1 VARQRGSRGRRL
13 AVGGLVFVFIV
24 VGLLVVADRV
34 GAWYAER
41 RIAEE
46 VQQEVARRDITSDR
60 PDVQVGGFPFLSQVL
75 SGEYESVTIRLR
87 NVDGGGIRLPQ
98 LDVEATGVH
107 AELQTIRSGQGEA
120 RADQVTG
127 TATVGYA
134 TIAALANQP
143 GLQLSGRDGQL
154 RVRLPVE
161 ILGEQLTLV
170 GTARVQ
176 VDENRIRVTVSDLD
190 DEGGNLP
197 EQARRIANGYADR
210 LSVSFQLPPL
220 PFDLTV
226 DEVTAE
232 PEGLAVTATARGVPI
247 TS

>member
-1 VARQRGSRGRRL
+1 VARQRRSWGRRL
-13 AVGGLVFVFIV
+13 AVGGLVFAFIV

-34 GAWYAER
+34 GAYYAER
-41 RIAEE
+41 RIADE
-46 VQQEVARRDITSDR
+46 VQQEVARRDIQSDR
-60 PDVQVGGFPFLSQVL
+60 PDVAVGGFPFLTQVL
-75 SGEYESVTIRLR
+75 SGEYESVTIKLR

-98 LDVEATGVH
+98 LDIEATGVH

-143 GLQLSGRDGQL
+143 GLQLSGQDGEL

-161 ILGEQLTLV
+161 ILGEQVTLV
-170 GTARVQ
+170 GSAQVQ
-176 VDENRIRVTVSDLD
+176 VDDNRIRVSVSELD
-190 DEGGNLP
+190 TEGGNLP
-197 EQARRIANGYADR
+197 EQARQIANGYADR

-226 DEVTAE
+226 DEVTAQ

>member
-1 VARQRGSRGRRL
+1 MTRQRRGWGRRL
-13 AVGGLVFVFIV
+13 AVGGLVFAIIV
-24 VGLLVVADRV
+24 VGVLVVADRV

-46 VQQEVARRDITSDR
+46 VQQEVARREITSDR
-60 PDVQVGGFPFLSQVL
+60 PDVQVGGFPFVTQVL
-75 SGEYESVTIRLR
+75 SGEYDSVTIRLR

-98 LDVEATGVH
+98 LDIEATGVH

-120 RADQVTG
+120 RADQITG

-134 TIAALANQP
+134 TVAALSNQP
-143 GLQLSGRDGQL
+143 GLQLSGQDGQL

-161 ILGEQLTLV
+161 ILGEQVTLV
-170 GTARVQ
+170 GTAQVRV
-176 VDENRIRVTVSDLD
+176 DDNRIQVSVSDLD
-190 DEGGNLP
+190 GEDGNLP
-197 EQARRIANGYADR
+197 PQARRIANGYAER

-226 DEVTAE
+226 NEVIAQ
-232 PEGLAVTATARGVPI
+232 PDGLAVTATAHGVPI

>member
-1 VARQRGSRGRRL
+1 
-13 AVGGLVFVFIV
+13 VFAIIV
-24 VGLLVVADRV
+24 VGVLVVADRV

-46 VQQEVARRDITSDR
+46 VQQEVARREITSDR
-60 PDVQVGGFPFLSQVL
+60 PDVQVGGFPFVTQVL
-75 SGEYESVTIRLR
+75 SGEYDSVTIRLR

-98 LDVEATGVH
+98 LDIEATGVH

-120 RADQVTG
+120 RADQITG

-134 TIAALANQP
+134 TVAALSNQP
-143 GLQLSGRDGQL
+143 GLQLSGQDGQL

-161 ILGEQLTLV
+161 ILGEQVTLV
-170 GTARVQ
+170 GTAQVRV
-176 VDENRIRVTVSDLD
+176 DDNRIQVSVSDLD
-190 DEGGNLP
+190 GEDGNLP
-197 EQARRIANGYADR
+197 PQARRIANGYAER

-226 DEVTAE
+226 NEVIAQ
-232 PEGLAVTATARGVPI
+232 PDGLAVTATAHGVPI